1 MVRKMDEIKHG
12 DQVKLLPPYQPITGI
27 VIGTTY
33 YNPLLYQIDCSDG
46 TRIHYVEAGQ
56 LERIEQ

>member
-12 DQVKLLPPYQPITGI
+12 DQVKLLPPYQPITGL
-27 VIGTTY
+27 VTGTTY
-33 YNPLLYQIDCSDG
+33 RDPLLYQVDCSDG